1 MANGAGPERY
11 SHLHLIVDALHSCQA
26 LPMLITGILQS
37 VCRGHEIEQ
46 ELIYEKLPAD
56 IAERHVLLMDPILAT
71 GNSAARAI
79 QVRFSGKLPC
89 PLSLAQATAY
99 HSCQPAACLQVL
111 LAKGVRQDKILFLSL
126 IAAPEGIH
134 KICAAF
140 PQVKVITSEIDEAI
154 DESFQVIPGVG
165 EWGERYYS

>member
-1 MANGAGPERY
+1 M
-11 SHLHLIVDALHSCQA
+11 
-26 LPMLITGILQS
+26 
-37 VCRGHEIEQ
+37 
-46 ELIYEKLPAD
+46 
-56 IAERHVLLMDPILAT
+56 
-71 GNSAARAI
+71 
-79 QVRFSGKLPC
+79 
-89 PLSLAQATAY
+89 
-99 HSCQPAACLQVL
+99 L
-111 LAKGVRQDKILFLSL
+111 LAKGVKQDKILFLSL